1 MCENDG
7 DNSEEVRKVKANDR
21 RQEIIDLLVER
32 GHILVSGLMEYFKVS
47 KTTIYRDIQ
56 ELSFSY
62 PIYTV
67 VGRVGGGVYIS
78 EDYKP
83 GNRYISDDEVRILT
97 ELLPKANEEQRKVL
111 EKMIKKFSIKR
122 RAV

>member
-1 MCENDG
+1 MTV
-7 DNSEEVRKVKANDR
+7 SQR
-21 RQEIIDLLVER
+21 RQEIVDLLVENR
-32 GHILVSGLMEYFKVS
+32 QMRVADLMEILGVS
-47 KTTIYRDIQ
+47 RRTILYDIE
-56 ELSFSY
+56 ELSLTY

-67 VGRVGGGVYIS
+67 VGCSGGGVYIS